1 MWIVSLDYEG
11 SASNHTMAVNK
22 ASLVEYVQVDM
33 DSTDEERLLQCNDD
47 TVWVS
52 VAKAQLLLGLKEL
65 LPPGEKLKNT
75 HSYEIQRSLKLYMTA
90 YKAVEELHT
99 EKEERGKEGGGT
111 TLDHKATQR
120 NVCCFALI
128 ASAIAVFSLCVAV
141 FFAWLGGYVD
151 RNQLDPLVHKLS
163 AETFFG
169 WPSKTIHTCSTPQ
182 NGTSSLISTDEPLAA
197 FLVWKNLYC
206 GLVLGLVFGFLDN
219 FGLFYGMDVLDPIF
233 YKLAS
238 SVVSGMRQLWKVRLD
253 NKEQEVIKVH
263 EAADVLMAGL
273 GNTFSDVLGV
283 ALGTSALV
291 IAKSGLGVSP
301 EFWPLDIVAM
311 LIGCLLGAF
320 LPAMMK
326 DCNIYGGPDNA
337 RKVKYSAA
345 GLIFMLL
352 ATVLLAG
359 IPTSNFKNDP
369 AFLISFSLFIL
380 EIITI
385 VVLICVVP
393 QYGYIVQDQVE
404 FVNKLPKPKQDTKQL
419 DAMFASSMR
428 TFNPAKLRIA

>member
-1 MWIVSLDYEG
+1 MTAHNAIGDLANETANRKS
-11 SASNHTMAVNK
+11 H
-22 ASLVEYVQVDM
+22 
-33 DSTDEERLLQCNDD
+33 DD
-47 TVWVS
+47 TRKS
-52 VAKAQLLLGLKEL
+52 VCRFA
-65 LPPGEKLKNT
+65 
-75 HSYEIQRSLKLYMTA
+75 RSA
-90 YKAVEELHT
+90 
-99 EKEERGKEGGGT
+99 
-111 TLDHKATQR
+111 
-120 NVCCFALI
+120 ALI
-128 ASAIAVFSLCVAV
+128 AAFSLCVAV

-219 FGLFYGMDVLDPIF
+219 FGLFYGMDFLDPIF

-238 SVVSGMRQLWKVRLD
+238 SVVSGMRRCWNVQEPSAMK
-253 NKEQEVIKVH
+253 EVIAVH
-263 EAADVLMAGL
+263 GAADMLMAGL

-326 DCNIYGGPDNA
+326 DSEIYGGDKNA
-337 RKVKYSAA
+337 SKVKTFAA
-345 GLIFMLL
+345 GLMFMLL

-369 AFLISFSLFIL
+369 AFLVLFTFFIV
-380 EIITI
+380 EIIAI
-385 VVLICVVP
+385 VVLIWWIPKYEQVVKF
-393 QYGYIVQDQVE
+393 QEAVVD
-404 FVNKLPKPKQDTKQL
+404 KLKSEYTEDNSQL
-419 DAMFASSMR
+419 GAMFASSMK
-428 TFNPAKLRIA
+428 TFNTAKLGIA